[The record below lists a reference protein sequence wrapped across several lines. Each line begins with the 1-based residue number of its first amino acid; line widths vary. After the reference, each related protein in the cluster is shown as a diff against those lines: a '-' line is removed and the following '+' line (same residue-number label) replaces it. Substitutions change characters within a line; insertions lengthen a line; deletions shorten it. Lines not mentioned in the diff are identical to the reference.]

1 MNIERII
8 FEHERE
14 EERQLTGDYSQRSL
28 KLTGGDNTPAL
39 VAITFEE
46 LFPKQAIYE
55 EANK

>member
-1 MNIERII
+1 MNIDRII

-14 EERQLTGDYSQRSL
+14 EKRQLTGDYSQRSL

-39 VAITFEE
+39 VDITFEE

-55 EANK
+55 ESTK